1 VSVAIRLVAFLAGL
15 AVAFGGA
22 ALAGAAIDPTDG
34 QGEEAPAPH
43 GESNDPA
50 SSGTGAHGE
59 HGAATPSGG
68 DPAVSGL
75 ATSEGGYTL
84 EPQKTIFEA
93 GEPAR
98 LRFTIT
104 DPRGRAVRE
113 GFEPTH
119 ERELHLIAVRRD
131 TAIFEHVHPRR
142 DADGTWS
149 VELPLREPGTYR
161 VYADFQLDG
170 EKRTLAT
177 DIFVP
182 GDFQP
187 NPLPE
192 PSATDEAAGYD
203 VELRSGGLRAGE
215 EGELT
220 FAVTRGGRPAENLQ
234 PYLGAKGHLVALREG
249 DLAYLHVHPTGGDAH
264 SHGGET
270 AQAHDNEVPFAATF
284 PTPGRYRLFL
294 QFKTG
299 DRVRT
304 VGYTMEVPR

>member
-1 VSVAIRLVAFLAGL
+1 MSVAMRLVAFDAGL

-22 ALAGAAIDPTDG
+22 ALAGATIDPTDE

-43 GESNDPA
+43 GA
-50 SSGTGAHGE
+50 GTGAAASGA
-59 HGAATPSGG
+59 HGAHGAQA
-68 DPAVSGL
+68 PAVSGL

-84 EPQKTIFEA
+84 EPQQTFFEA

-98 LRFTIT
+98 LRFAIT
-104 DPRGRAVRE
+104 DPRGRVIRD
-113 GFEPTH
+113 GFEPSH

-142 DADGTWS
+142 AADGTWS

-177 DIFVP
+177 DVFVP

-203 VELRSGGLRAGE
+203 VELRAGGLRAGE

-220 FAVTRGGRPAENLQ
+220 FAVTRGGRPVEYLQ

-264 SHGGET
+264 SHGGEA
-270 AQAHDNEVPFAATF
+270 AQAHDNEVPFAATL

-294 QFKTG
+294 QFKTD